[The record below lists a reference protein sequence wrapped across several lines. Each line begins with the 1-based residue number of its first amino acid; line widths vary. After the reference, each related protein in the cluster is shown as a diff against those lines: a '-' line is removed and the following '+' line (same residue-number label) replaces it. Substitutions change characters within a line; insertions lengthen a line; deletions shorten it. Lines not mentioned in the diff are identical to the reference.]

1 MRFKGAESRLD
12 DFQFIKTEAADFES
26 YKNCGTTPQ
35 IQDFLRKRQF
45 TLTRRVPFARLSL
58 PASTVISCSSG
69 NDSEADRLLNG
80 TPFSRVTRLWS
91 MPQRSVYSTVTY
103 AIARRRVAEA
113 FAVQDSWTTQKMA
126 ATAFVTFIH
135 SKP

>member
-80 TPFSRVTRLWS
+80 TPFSRVTRLAIEVVVNAAAKCLFNRNLRHS
-91 MPQRSVYSTVTY
+91 SPPRS
-103 AIARRRVAEA
+103 
-113 FAVQDSWTTQKMA
+113 
-126 ATAFVTFIH
+126 
-135 SKP
+135 